1 MNSIINIHTQVK
13 LLISRFPLFHEHQIQ
28 GLKDFFKHHL
38 FISSTYQIHTTAY
51 VVSWKTLQ
59 Y

>member
-1 MNSIINIHTQVK
+1 MEKVKGSEYFLNAQGSHTFMNT
-13 LLISRFPLFHEHQIQ
+13 RF
-28 GLKDFFKHHL
+28 KDFQLLFKAPL
-38 FISSTYQIHTTAY
+38 YFISSTYQIHTPAY